1 MITLGIIIFLIVV
14 AIVACVTYFLCF
26 SWAAVLIAIVAC
38 VITAGVCLVVAR
50 LIKSFKKK

>member
-14 AIVACVTYFLCF
+14 AIIACVTYFLCF
-26 SWAAVLIAIVAC
+26 SWAAVLIATVAC